1 MNNKILITGCAGFI
15 GYHLSKFFLDKN
27 FLIYGV
33 DKITNNYDKKLK
45 EYRLNNLKTYKNF
58 SFYNEQIFEFC
69 FNFFH

>member
-1 MNNKILITGCAGFI
+1 MNKKILITGCAGFI
-15 GYHLSKFFLDKN
+15 GYHLSKFFLEKN

-58 SFYNEQIFEFC
+58 RNWYGNWS
-69 FNFFH
+69 